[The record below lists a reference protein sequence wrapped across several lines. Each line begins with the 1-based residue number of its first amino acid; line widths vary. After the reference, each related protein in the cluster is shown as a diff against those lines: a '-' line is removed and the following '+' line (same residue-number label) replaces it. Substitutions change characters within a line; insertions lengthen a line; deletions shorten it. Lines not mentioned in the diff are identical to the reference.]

1 MQSIFLLLTFF
12 WLCPQVSA
20 QKPTNV
26 YYIDARRLTVVGQP
40 LPYLQKPFSRMDG
53 RAYGLKGSLA
63 AKAAQSTGIAV
74 LFTTN
79 SRTIRAK
86 WHTSNLRVV
95 GTNTGANCQKGLDLY
110 IRKKGKWL
118 FAGVGA
124 PNMKGNCADHEAILV
139 ASMDEDVKECL
150 LYLPLF
156 DQVDQLE
163 IGVDKGSAIKPLENP
178 FRHRIIFYGSSITH
192 GSAASRAG
200 MSYVARFG
208 RDNGLYCMNL
218 GFSGQGRM
226 QEEFA
231 RYLADCDT
239 DAFIFDTFSNPDSKQ
254 IRERFDAFVDII
266 RGSHPNTPLIF
277 LQTIRREKRNFNIKN
292 DIYEAH
298 KQQTAEEVV
307 RARMK
312 RDKHIYFIL
321 SDSFLGDDGI
331 ATADGTHPTDVGFSR
346 MLEGMTPPLKKIFRK
361 YGIQ

>member
-1 MQSIFLLLTFF
+1 MNKIRMQSIFLLLTFF

-150 LYLPLF
+150 LYHF
-156 DQVDQLE
+156 
-163 IGVDKGSAIKPLENP
+163 
-178 FRHRIIFYGSSITH
+178 SIRST
-192 GSAASRAG
+192 
-200 MSYVARFG
+200 
-208 RDNGLYCMNL
+208 N
-218 GFSGQGRM
+218 
-226 QEEFA
+226 
-231 RYLADCDT
+231 
-239 DAFIFDTFSNPDSKQ
+239 
-254 IRERFDAFVDII
+254 
-266 RGSHPNTPLIF
+266 
-277 LQTIRREKRNFNIKN
+277 
-292 DIYEAH
+292 
-298 KQQTAEEVV
+298 
-307 RARMK
+307 
-312 RDKHIYFIL
+312 
-321 SDSFLGDDGI
+321 
-331 ATADGTHPTDVGFSR
+331 
-346 MLEGMTPPLKKIFRK
+346 
-361 YGIQ
+361 

>member
-156 DQVDQLE
+156 DWGRGKGQVRVARSNRDLVYPQVEQNRTDFELN
-163 IGVDKGSAIKPLENP
+163 VRKLVKQFNLQTQ
-178 FRHRIIFYGSSITH
+178 RVRIAARTDETAQRRSEVARKLYLLGKSTILDSIT
-192 GSAASRAG
+192 
-200 MSYVARFG
+200 
-208 RDNGLYCMNL
+208 
-218 GFSGQGRM
+218 
-226 QEEFA
+226 
-231 RYLADCDT
+231 T
-239 DAFIFDTFSNPDSKQ
+239 
-254 IRERFDAFVDII
+254 
-266 RGSHPNTPLIF
+266 
-277 LQTIRREKRNFNIKN
+277 
-292 DIYEAH
+292 
-298 KQQTAEEVV
+298 
-307 RARMK
+307 
-312 RDKHIYFIL
+312 
-321 SDSFLGDDGI
+321 
-331 ATADGTHPTDVGFSR
+331 
-346 MLEGMTPPLKKIFRK
+346 
-361 YGIQ
+361 